1 MPYKDPEAKRAN
13 HRDYMAERLA
23 KDPEFNAAHRRNV
36 VESNRRVKERVAEL
50 ISKFRQ
56 NGCII
61 CGEKEPCC
69 LQAHHVRGKKL
80 YNLGDLTRGRHG
92 VATVEAELAK
102 CVCICANCHCKVHGG
117 VVKLG

>member
-61 CGEKEPCC
+61 CGEKEP
-69 LQAHHVRGKKL
+69 